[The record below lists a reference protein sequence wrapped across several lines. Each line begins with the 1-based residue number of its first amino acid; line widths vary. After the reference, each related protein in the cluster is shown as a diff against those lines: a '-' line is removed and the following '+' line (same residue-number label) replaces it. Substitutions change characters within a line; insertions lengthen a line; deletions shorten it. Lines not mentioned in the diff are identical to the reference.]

1 MPRLFASL
9 SLMKRLW
16 AGLLVLWFTQGL
28 MAEELS
34 AKGIEQLKQAAEKA
48 ITVLKNKD
56 AQAMVELV
64 PPKLI
69 DLAGGKEKFVAMLED
84 QFKIFDREMMTF
96 KNFKVKEPVSITR
109 TEDGWYAYVP
119 IEMTLSV
126 KQESVLSQ
134 SYLLGYSSDQGESW
148 QLVDTAG
155 LKSIKDAQKIFPSYP
170 KDLKIPKSV
179 FTKN

>member
-1 MPRLFASL
+1 MLRLFASL
-9 SLMKRLW
+9 SLIKRLW

-28 MAEELS
+28 KAEELS
-34 AKGIEQLKQAAEKA
+34 AKGIEQLKQAAVKA

-69 DLAGGKEKFVAMLED
+69 DLAGGKEKFVALLEV
-84 QFKIFDREMMTF
+84 QFKMFDREMFTF
-96 KNFKVKEPVSITR
+96 KNFQIKDPVSITR

-119 IEMTLSV
+119 IEMPLSV
-126 KQESVLSQ
+126 KQEFVLSQ
-134 SYLLGYSSDQGESW
+134 SYLLGYSSDNGESW

-179 FTKN
+179 ITKN